1 MTSHPVAVMPAPASH
16 GSTAAAI
23 DASQAAFAPAASLA
37 DAEDF
42 TRRLAHGHYENFSVI
57 SLLLPKRL
65 RQDFCNLY
73 AFCRI
78 ADDLGDELGDA
89 GQALRLLDRFR
100 DDLHRC
106 YAAGPATAVYVA
118 LANTIQKHAIPIQ
131 PFLDLIDAF
140 QQDQRITRYQT
151 FDDVVDY
158 CRRSANPVGRLV
170 LFVCGYRDET
180 RQRLSDD
187 TCTALQLANFWQDVR
202 RDLLDLDRIYL
213 PADSMARFGVSESQ
227 LRAQRVDDNYRNL
240 IRFEVDRAEA
250 LFARGA
256 ALLPTLHPSVRPHIS
271 LFGRGGRA
279 ILQAIRNQRYD
290 TLTSRPR
297 LSALQKGRLML
308 PALAAH
314 LAGCLRPAAQL
325 PPAQLPPAQLPP
337 AQLPAAQ
344 LPAAHLIAADGTPRS
359 SAPTTGTDA

>member
-1 MTSHPVAVMPAPASH
+1 MPAPASH
-16 GSTAAAI
+16 GLTAAAI
-23 DASQAAFAPAASLA
+23 DPSQAAFAPAASLA
-37 DAEDF
+37 EAEEF

-78 ADDLGDELGDA
+78 ADDLGDELGDTD
-89 GQALRLLDRFR
+89 QSLRLLDRFR

-106 YAAGPATAVYVA
+106 YAAKPSTAVFVA
-118 LANTIQKHAIPIQ
+118 LAHTTQKHSIPIQ

-140 QQDQRITRYQT
+140 QQDQRISRYRT
-151 FDDVVDY
+151 FEDVADY

-170 LFVCGYRDET
+170 LYVCGYGDEA
-180 RQRLSDD
+180 RQRLSDY
-187 TCTALQLANFWQDVR
+187 TCTALQLANFWQEVR
-202 RDLLDLDRIYL
+202 RDFLDLDRIYL
-213 PADSMARFGVSESQ
+213 PADSMDRFGVSESQ

-240 IRFEVDRAEA
+240 IRFEVDRAEG
-250 LFARGA
+250 LFSLGA
-256 ALLPTLHPSVRPHIS
+256 ALLPTLDRSVRPHVS

-279 ILQAIRNQRYD
+279 ILQAIRHQRYD
-290 TLTSRPR
+290 TLSSRPR

-314 LAGCLRPAAQL
+314 LAASFRPAERAEATQ
-325 PPAQLPPAQLPP
+325 PAQSAQ
-337 AQLPAAQ
+337 PAAP
-344 LPAAHLIAADGTPRS
+344 LAHDST
-359 SAPTTGTDA
+359 TTGTGA